1 MELGRQAFSV
11 LRYWRLVAPAPSS
24 PQCWVDWKRRH
35 LSGLSVEEGAVM
47 ADLSIPEE
55 SCQHREGTRRK
66 RLVNERLLPFEGL
79 YSGATRQRV
88 FACGDVDDLWIQLTH
103 SPEPRCPASI
113 PRVQWLS
120 QDVLATRSVVAYIK
134 PVRGA
139 LHRPRQRLI
148 DDLSARA
155 AIDTANDEIG
165 CIVMRQPS

>member
-1 MELGRQAFSV
+1 
-11 LRYWRLVAPAPSS
+11 
-24 PQCWVDWKRRH
+24 
-35 LSGLSVEEGAVM
+35 M